1 MYGSLM
7 APLVSL
13 FRFYERVHELDF
25 GVLENAV
32 MVSDRSYSF
41 VFMYYYVV

>member
-13 FRFYERVHELDF
+13 FRFYERVHELFSASWKMQSWLATDLVHF
-25 GVLENAV
+25 D
-32 MVSDRSYSF
+32 S
-41 VFMYYYVV
+41 MYYYVV